1 MSATNMTSR
10 RPVRAGLLRSQRGTS
25 TLEFI
30 VVLPTLLFVLFAI
43 VELSR
48 AWLTL
53 NLVTMAARE
62 GARAGAVVPAD
73 QVTAAGTSRIDEI
86 LAAGT
91 WTGTVTCAAPC
102 EPDSEVQAS
111 VTVTFTTVVPLLA
124 PVLGSFNIA
133 QTATMRYE

>member
-1 MSATNMTSR
+1 MST
-10 RPVRAGLLRSQRGTS
+10 RPLRSQRGTS
-25 TLEFI
+25 TLEFL
-30 VVLPTLLFVLFAI
+30 VVLPALLIVLFAI

-73 QVTAAGTSRIDEI
+73 QVTAAGTARIDEI
-86 LAAGT
+86 LTPGT

-102 EPDSEVQAS
+102 EPDSEVQAN
-111 VTVTFTTVVPLLA
+111 VTVTFSTLVPLLQ
-124 PVLGSFNIA
+124 PMLGSFDIA